1 MHPRVLWET
10 SLGLEESLL
19 GLGVRLPLR
28 VPPVWQ
34 TDSDRLS
41 NDLGSLPARVRRR
54 LRESVNE
61 ILLSGGYRETQQDLI
76 TVVIARHCAHL

>member
-41 NDLGSLPARVRRR
+41 SDLGSLPARVRRR

-61 ILLSGGYRETQQDLI
+61 ILLSGGYRETQQDSI

>member
-41 NDLGSLPARVRRR
+41 SDLGSLPARVRRR